1 MLERIVYVEV
11 GMKRP
16 VSSVATERRYVD
28 LKSQFLEGLPPSERE
43 AIVRA
48 ATPCRFPANSVIIEQ
63 GRLGDHL
70 FLLTSGRARHFIVSE
85 TGRKILLNWLVAGD
99 IVGCHAGLASAVP
112 SLFGVE
118 TVKHCDALVWDRA
131 TIRSLIA
138 RYPKL
143 LDNGLMIA
151 TSYFTWFLAAHEGL
165 TCHSARQRLAHVLVT
180 LAKGIGRQVPDG
192 FELDVT
198 NEELA
203 YSANVTMF
211 TISRFVSQ
219 WQRQGFVRKGRG
231 KILVRSPERLFV
243 QQHRKQEAQ
252 PTVSSFAPAAKPT
265 APASMQCPPST
276 QAPTVSTIMS
286 HTRSISLTNT
296 AWKEFRS
303 PLVQGF
309 SASEKEVILSA
320 AVLRRY
326 PAKAVVVEQGHTGDE
341 VFLLASGRARHFFI
355 TEGGQKILLN
365 WLVPGDLF
373 GAYAGL
379 FRPIPSLFG
388 AETVKNCD
396 ALVWDRAAIRSLIA
410 RYPRILDNGL
420 SIAGHYL
427 AWFLAAHVALTC
439 HTARQKLA
447 HVLVGLSKGIGQRVP
462 NGFLLD
468 VTNEELAYSAN
479 VGFFN
484 VSRLLNQ
491 WQRQGILQKSRGK
504 ILLSAPHRLFVHAV

>member
-1 MLERIVYVEV
+1 
-11 GMKRP
+11 MKRP
-16 VSSVATERRYVD
+16 VSSVATERRNVD
-28 LKSQFLEGLPPSERE
+28 LKSQFLERLRLSERE

-48 ATPCRFPANSVIIEQ
+48 ATPRRFPANSVIVEQ
-63 GRLGDHL
+63 GRMGSHL

-85 TGRKILLNWLVAGD
+85 TGRKILLNWLVPGD
-99 IVGCHAGLASAVP
+99 IVGCHAGLASPVP
-112 SLFGVE
+112 SLFGAE
-118 TVKHCDALVWDRA
+118 AVKECGALVWDRA

-143 LDNGLMIA
+143 LDNGLLIA
-151 TSYFTWFLAAHEGL
+151 TSYFTWFLAAHEAL
-165 TCHSARQRLAHVLVT
+165 TCHTARQRLAHVLVT
-180 LAKGIGRQVPDG
+180 LAKGIGQQVPDG

-203 YSANVTMF
+203 YSANVTLF
-211 TISRFVSQ
+211 TVSRFVSQ

-231 KILVRSPERLFV
+231 KILLHSPEPLFV
-243 QQHRKQEAQ
+243 QQYRMHEAQ
-252 PTVSSFAPAAKPT
+252 PAVSSFARGARPTAAK
-265 APASMQCPPST
+265 SMQHPRNA
-276 QAPTVSTIMS
+276 QAPTAGTNMS
-286 HTRSISLTNT
+286 HARAVSLADS
-296 AWKEFRS
+296 AWKDFRS
-303 PLVQGF
+303 PLVEGF
-309 SASEKEVILSA
+309 SASEQEAILGA
-320 AVLRRY
+320 ATLRRY
-326 PAKAVVVEQGHTGDE
+326 PAKTVVVEQGLTGNQ

-388 AETVKNCD
+388 AETVKECD
-396 ALVWDRAAIRSLIA
+396 ALVWDRDTIRSLIA

-420 SIAGHYL
+420 SIAGRYL
-427 AWFLAAHVALTC
+427 AWFLAAHVGLTC

-462 NGFLLD
+462 NGLVLD
-468 VTNEELAYSAN
+468 ITNEELSYSAN
-479 VGFFN
+479 VSFFN

-491 WQRQGILQKSRGK
+491 WQRQGILQKGRGK
-504 ILLSAPHRLFVHAV
+504 ILLIAPHRLFVHAV

>member
-1 MLERIVYVEV
+1 MLERIVYLEA

-16 VSSVATERRYVD
+16 VSSVATERRNVD
-28 LKSQFLEGLPPSERE
+28 LKSPFFEGLLLSERD

-48 ATPCRFPANSVIIEQ
+48 ATPFRFPANSVIVEQ
-63 GRLGDHL
+63 GRLGNQL

-85 TGRKILLNWLVAGD
+85 TGRKILLNWLVPGD
-99 IVGCHAGLASAVP
+99 IVGCHAGLASPVP
-112 SLFGVE
+112 SLFGAE
-118 TVKHCDALVWDRA
+118 TVKNCDALVWDRA

-143 LDNGLMIA
+143 LDNGLLIA
-151 TSYFTWFLAAHEGL
+151 TSYFTWFLAAHEAL
-165 TCHSARQRLAHVLVT
+165 TCHAARQRLAHVLVT
-180 LAKGIGRQVPDG
+180 LAKGIGQQVPDG

-203 YSANVTMF
+203 YSANVTLF
-211 TISRFVSQ
+211 TVSRFVSQ

-231 KILVRSPERLFV
+231 KILLRSPEQLFV
-243 QQHRKQEAQ
+243 QQDRKQEAQ
-252 PTVSSFAPAAKPT
+252 TSFSNFAPGASPT
-265 APASMQCPPST
+265 ATTSMQCARST
-276 QAPTVSTIMS
+276 QASTVSTNMS
-286 HTRSISLTNT
+286 HIRAILLSNT
-296 AWKEFRS
+296 AWKDFRS
-303 PLVQGF
+303 PLIEGF
-309 SASEKEVILSA
+309 SASEQEVILSA
-320 AVLRRY
+320 AALRRY
-326 PAKAVVVEQGHTGDE
+326 PAKTVVVEQGHTGNQ
-341 VFLLASGRARHFFI
+341 VFLLASGRARHFCI

-396 ALVWDRAAIRSLIA
+396 ALVWDRATIRGLIA

-479 VGFFN
+479 VSFFY

-504 ILLSAPHRLFVHAV
+504 ILLSSPQRLFVHAV

>member
-1 MLERIVYVEV
+1 MLERVAHVEV
-11 GMKRP
+11 GMNRL
-16 VSSVATERRYVD
+16 VSSVETERRNVG
-28 LKSQFLEGLPPSERE
+28 LRSQFIDGLLLSERE

-48 ATPCRFPANSVIIEQ
+48 ATLCRFPANSIIVEQ
-63 GRLGDHL
+63 GRLGNRL
-70 FLLTSGRARHFIVSE
+70 FLLTSGRARHFIVTE

-99 IVGCHAGLASAVP
+99 IVGCHAALASPVP
-112 SLFGVE
+112 SLFGAE
-118 TVKHCDALVWDRA
+118 TVNDCNALTWDRA

-143 LDNGLMIA
+143 MDNGLLIA
-151 TSYFTWFLAAHEGL
+151 TSYFTWFLAAHEAL
-165 TCHSARQRLAHVLVT
+165 ACHPARQRLAHVLVT
-180 LAKGIGRQVPDG
+180 LAKGIGQKVPDG

-203 YSANVTMF
+203 YSANVTLF
-211 TISRFVSQ
+211 TVSRFLNQ
-219 WQRQGFVRKGRG
+219 WQRQGILQKSRG
-231 KILVRSPERLFV
+231 KILLSSPERLFV
-243 QQHRKQEAQ
+243 QQYRNQEAQ
-252 PTVSSFAPAAKPT
+252 PTVSSFAPAASPT
-265 APASMQCPPST
+265 ATTSMQCPRST
-276 QAPTVSTIMS
+276 QAPTVSTNMS
-286 HTRSISLTNT
+286 HTRAISLTNT
-296 AWKEFRS
+296 AWKDFRS
-303 PLVQGF
+303 PLVEGF
-309 SASEKEVILSA
+309 SASEQEVILGA
-320 AVLRRY
+320 AALRRY
-326 PAKAVVVEQGHTGDE
+326 PAKTVVVEQGYAGNQ

-388 AETVKNCD
+388 AETVKDCG
-396 ALVWDRAAIRSLIA
+396 ALVWDRATIRSLIA
-410 RYPRILDNGL
+410 RFPRILDNGM

-427 AWFLAAHVALTC
+427 AWFLTAHVALTC

-462 NGFLLD
+462 NGFVLD

-479 VGFFN
+479 VSFFN
-484 VSRLLNQ
+484 VSRFVNQ

-504 ILLSAPHRLFVHAV
+504 ILLSSPERLFVHAV